1 MVRLPR
7 TSQPL
12 DCGHVTSAHAADL
25 PPHTPYTHLVHMFDA
40 VARFNVLL
48 GGRYAVEREP
58 GRPPPRPPPRQR
70 PGIIA
75 GMVALTLCW
84 SCSGGTTDVSEDTVG
99 REVFIGVYVDLRAA
113 SLSLGP
119 TETGFDVRDSILAA
133 HGVTGEDLLEFVDTH
148 GARVEFMSEIWSE
161 IEGLLSERLGQN
173 LLDEEN
179 EEL

>member
-12 DCGHVTSAHAADL
+12 DCGHVTSAHATGL
-25 PPHTPYTHLVHMFDA
+25 PPHPPYTHLVHMSDA

-58 GRPPPRPPPRQR
+58 GRPPPRPPRQR
-70 PGIIA
+70 PGVIA

-84 SCSGGTTDVSEDTVG
+84 SCSGGTDVLEEGVG

-113 SLSLGP
+113 ALSLPP
-119 TETGFDVRDSILAA
+119 TETGFDVRDSILTA
-133 HGVTGEDLLEFVDTH
+133 HGVTGEGLLEFVDTH